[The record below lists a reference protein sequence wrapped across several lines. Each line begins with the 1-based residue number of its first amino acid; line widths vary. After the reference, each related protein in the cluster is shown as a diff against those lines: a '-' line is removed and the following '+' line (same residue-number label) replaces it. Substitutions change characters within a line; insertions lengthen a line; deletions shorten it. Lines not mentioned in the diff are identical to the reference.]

1 MWKGLCW
8 PVPSNGRCWIVVA
21 VGWCGLVLTTLFSGL
36 DGSAIILVG
45 LERYIL
51 GLYPRDTY
59 AIPSH
64 TSEKEAPQ
72 DRVK

>member
-1 MWKGLCW
+1 M
-8 PVPSNGRCWIVVA
+8 VVV
-21 VGWCGLVLTTLFSGL
+21 VGWCGLALITLFSGL
-36 DGSAIILVG
+36 DGGAIILVG

-51 GLYPRDTY
+51 GLSPRDTY